1 MLRCG
6 DGSIYTGITT
16 DMERRLMEHKSGK
29 SKAAKYTRVH
39 DVCKVAA
46 LWKSSDRSRASKLE
60 YRIKSLSKRQKEKLV
75 CDGDLSVIKDKINV
89 EDYER
94 ISFGE

>member
-16 DMERRLMEHKSGK
+16 DMERRLMEHRSRK
-29 SKAAKYTRVH
+29 SKAAKYTRVR
-39 DVCKVAA
+39 DVCTVAA
-46 LWKSSDRSRASKLE
+46 LWKSSDRSLASKLE
-60 YRIKSLSKRQKEKLV
+60 YRIKRLSKQQKEILV
-75 CDGDLSVIKDKINV
+75 RDGDLGVMKDKINI

-94 ISFGE
+94 ITFGE